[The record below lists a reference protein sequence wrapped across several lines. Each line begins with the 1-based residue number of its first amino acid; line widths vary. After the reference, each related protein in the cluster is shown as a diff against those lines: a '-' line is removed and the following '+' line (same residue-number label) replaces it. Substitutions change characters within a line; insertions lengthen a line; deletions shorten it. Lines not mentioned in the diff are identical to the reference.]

1 MKRSIMFWIPR
12 GILMLLGLFTMLFS
26 LDVFGSKAPIGVM
39 LLGFLIHNIPLIFIL
54 VLLWISHSQPVVSG
68 IFSLLMMLGFAYIIR
83 SSGNWWV
90 YVLFM
95 LPLLIA
101 GCMLIYEHISA
112 GKSIDEEI

>member
-12 GILMLLGLFTMLFS
+12 GVLMLLGLFTMLFS
-26 LDVFGSKAPIGVM
+26 FDVFGSKAPIGVM

-54 VLLWISHSQPVVSG
+54 ILLWISLSQPVVSG
-68 IFSLLMMLGFAYIIR
+68 IFSLLMMLGFAYVIR

-101 GCMLIYEHISA
+101 GCLLIFEHIRA